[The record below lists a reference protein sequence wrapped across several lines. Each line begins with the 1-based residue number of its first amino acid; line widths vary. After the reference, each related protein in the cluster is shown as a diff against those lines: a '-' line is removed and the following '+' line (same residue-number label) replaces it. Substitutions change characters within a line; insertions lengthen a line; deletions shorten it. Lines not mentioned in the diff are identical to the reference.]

1 MAVKTTHL
9 AIVAFVMATCFSL
22 PSNLF
27 GQPATQSRPAET
39 TPTPD
44 EKAEQAAET
53 QVQEQAKSKTKA
65 KKKKPSEHFMRIRKN
80 ARGKL
85 LALETSITRY
95 ELTNAAG
102 EPVTV
107 DLIGAVHVGEKEY
120 YEDLNERFEKY
131 DSMLYELVAPEGTV
145 IPKGG
150 RQTEGIPLNPLAA
163 MQMGMKETLGLEF
176 QLDLIDYNK
185 DNFKHADMSPEEFS
199 ESMVENDESLM
210 KYGLKAIGQSMAM
223 QAAGGQSADSMG
235 MLMAAFSSNKEM
247 HMRRMFAKQ
256 IKQMEA
262 GMVIFQGKDGST
274 IVTHRNAKCMEV
286 LKEEIAAGKTNLA
299 IFYGAAH
306 LPDMERRM
314 LSDFKAKRAGQVWLE
329 AWRLTE

>member
-1 MAVKTTHL
+1 MSVTKTHFAIFALGL
-9 AIVAFVMATCFSL
+9 ASCFSL
-22 PSNLF
+22 PSSVN
-27 GQPATQSRPAET
+27 GQTATQPAAEAQASD
-39 TPTPD
+39 D
-44 EKAEQAAET
+44 EATETKA
-53 QVQEQAKSKTKA
+53 QEEPKSKA

-85 LALETSITRY
+85 VALETSITRY
-95 ELTNAAG
+95 ELKNRDG
-102 EPVTV
+102 ETVTV

-120 YEDLNERFEKY
+120 YEALNKRFEQY
-131 DSMLYELVAPEGTV
+131 DSMLYELVAPEGTI

-150 RQTEGIPLNPLAA
+150 RAAEGIPTNPLAA

-176 QLDLIDYNK
+176 QLELIDYNK
-185 DNFKHADMSPEEFS
+185 DNFTHADMSPEEFA

-223 QAAGGQSADSMG
+223 QAAGGQSTDSIG

-274 IVTHRNAKCMEV
+274 IVTHRNAKCMEI
-286 LKEEIAAGKTNLA
+286 LQDEILAGKTNLA

-329 AWRLTE
+329 AWRLTEKK

>member
-1 MAVKTTHL
+1 MSPIKKHVAIFALGL
-9 AIVAFVMATCFSL
+9 ANCFLVPNYSH
-22 PSNLF
+22 
-27 GQPATQSRPAET
+27 GQSATQSK
-39 TPTPD
+39 PD
-44 EKAEQAAET
+44 ATSGVQTAET
-53 QVQEQAKSKTKA
+53 QTQEPEAKP

-95 ELTNAAG
+95 ELKNAAG

-107 DLIGAVHVGEKEY
+107 DLIGAVHIGEKKY
-120 YEDLNERFEKY
+120 YEALNERFAQY

-145 IPKGG
+145 VPKGG
-150 RQTEGIPLNPLAA
+150 RANEGIPTNPLAA
-163 MQMGMKETLGLEF
+163 MQVGMKETLGLEF
-176 QLDLIDYNK
+176 QLELVDYNK

-199 ESMVENDESLM
+199 ESMVNNDESLM

-223 QAAGGQSADSMG
+223 QAAGGQSTDSVG
-235 MLMAAFSSNKEM
+235 MLMAVFSSNKEM

-256 IKQMEA
+256 IKKMET

-274 IVTHRNAKCMEV
+274 IVTHRNAKCMEI
-286 LKEEIAAGKTNLA
+286 LQDEIAAGKTNLA

-329 AWRLTE
+329 AWRLTEKK

>member
-1 MAVKTTHL
+1 MSLTKTHF
-9 AIVAFVMATCFSL
+9 AIFALGLSSCLSL
-22 PSNLF
+22 PSNAC
-27 GQPATQSRPAET
+27 GQSATRSEAT
-39 TPTPD
+39 TK
-44 EKAEQAAET
+44 EAAET
-53 QVQEQAKSKTKA
+53 QVQEKAKTKKA

-80 ARGKL
+80 ARGQQV
-85 LALETSITRY
+85 ALETSITRY
-95 ELTNAAG
+95 ELENAEG
-102 EPVTV
+102 ETVTV

-120 YEDLNERFEKY
+120 YEALNERFEQY

-145 IPKGG
+145 IPEGG
-150 RQTEGIPLNPLAA
+150 RASEGIPTNPLAA

-176 QLDLIDYNK
+176 QLELVDYNK
-185 DNFKHADMSPEEFS
+185 DNFVHADMSPEEFS

-223 QAAGGQSADSMG
+223 QAAGGQSTDSVG

-262 GMVIFQGKDGST
+262 GMVIFQGKNGST

-286 LKEEIAAGKTNLA
+286 LQKEILAGKTNLA

-329 AWRLTE
+329 AWKLREKK

>member
-1 MAVKTTHL
+1 MSLTKTHFAIFALGL
-9 AIVAFVMATCFSL
+9 ASCFSI
-22 PSNLF
+22 PSNSLA
-27 GQPATQSRPAET
+27 QTATQS
-39 TPTPD
+39 
-44 EKAEQAAET
+44 KAEAQTSNEQATET
-53 QVQEQAKSKTKA
+53 QAQEKTKPKA

-85 LALETSITRY
+85 VALETSVTRY
-95 ELTNAAG
+95 ELKNAEG
-102 EPVTV
+102 KTVTV

-120 YEDLNERFEKY
+120 YEALNKRFEQY

-150 RQTEGIPLNPLAA
+150 REAKGVPTNPLAA
-163 MQMGMKETLGLEF
+163 MQMGMKEALGLEF
-176 QLDLIDYNK
+176 QLELVDYNK
-185 DNFKHADMSPEEFS
+185 DNFKHADMSPEEFA
-199 ESMVENDESLM
+199 ESMVNNDESLL

-223 QAAGGQSADSMG
+223 DAAGGGQSTDTIG
-235 MLMAAFSSNKEM
+235 MLMGVFASNKQM

-256 IKQMEA
+256 IKKMEA

-274 IVTHRNAKCMEV
+274 IVTHRNAKAMEI
-286 LKEEIAAGKTNLA
+286 LKEEIASGKTNLA

-329 AWRLTE
+329 AWRLTEKK

>member
-1 MAVKTTHL
+1 MSLTKTHVAIFALGL
-9 AIVAFVMATCFSL
+9 ASCFSL
-22 PSNLF
+22 SDNSY
-27 GQPATQSRPAET
+27 GQSTTQPEVEAQASGEDATET
-39 TPTPD
+39 L
-44 EKAEQAAET
+44 
-53 QVQEQAKSKTKA
+53 VQEKTKSKD

-85 LALETSITRY
+85 IALETSITRY
-95 ELTNAAG
+95 ELKNAEG
-102 EPVTV
+102 NTVTV

-120 YEDLNERFEKY
+120 YETLNERFEQY

-150 RQTEGIPLNPLAA
+150 RESKGVPINPLAA

-176 QLDLIDYNK
+176 QLELIDYNK
-185 DNFKHADMSPEEFS
+185 DNFKHADMSPEEFA
-199 ESMVENDESLM
+199 ESMVNNDESLM

-223 QAAGGQSADSMG
+223 QAAGNQTDSIG

-256 IKQMEA
+256 MKQMEA

-286 LKEEIAAGKTNLA
+286 LQEEISAGKTNLA

-329 AWRLTE
+329 AWRLTEKK